1 MKRLEAVIAGM
12 LLAAGT
18 AWAAETSA
26 PQPEKAVPA
35 LILVE
40 SHEFEMVDSA
50 GSPCPGWGMREF
62 AVSEGG
68 KWREIEYGSPP
79 SFARIGDLFQ
89 DLGAPGT
96 GAAFSRICRA
106 NPCMSELD
114 AMVLLPEKEAACPTV
129 MVSRCAWR
137 SQVRS
142 GTPPPDLKPLAQR
155 MRSDVQPLEED
166 AWVKQERSNATG
178 APWDPGKLKPPAP
191 VESLAFELAPGT
203 PAWFVTMRQEYDAQ
217 RKPDCGSDL
226 ANYWCAVVL
235 QKGQKILW
243 TAAWVATG
251 EVKAPHCHQI
261 IGVADLDGDGV
272 TELVMRHQDYEGRTI
287 HLFQFRNGVLEE
299 LFSTYDGC

>member
-1 MKRLEAVIAGM
+1 
-12 LLAAGT
+12 
-18 AWAAETSA
+18 
-26 PQPEKAVPA
+26 
-35 LILVE
+35 
-40 SHEFEMVDSA
+40 
-50 GSPCPGWGMREF
+50 
-62 AVSEGG
+62 
-68 KWREIEYGSPP
+68 
-79 SFARIGDLFQ
+79 
-89 DLGAPGT
+89 
-96 GAAFSRICRA
+96 
-106 NPCMSELD
+106 
-114 AMVLLPEKEAACPTV
+114 
-129 MVSRCAWR
+129 
-137 SQVRS
+137 
-142 GTPPPDLKPLAQR
+142 

-166 AWVKQERSNATG
+166 AWEKQARSDATG
-178 APWDPGKLKPPAP
+178 TPWDPRKLKPPEPVESGVATFLTAVPPYPGELKPLEP
-191 VESLAFELAPGT
+191 VESLEFELAPGT
-203 PAWFVTMRQEYDAQ
+203 PAWFITMRQEYDAQ